1 MSEVKYLIELHKP
14 EGCYEPSSC
23 DYFNWWSKGVS
34 RDSFLEV
41 LKKLESYGFRE
52 VYAIH
57 IARNLGHKSIFK
69 KMKGRSEDGK
79 WIFTI

>member
-23 DYFNWWSKGVS
+23 DYFNWSKGVNRQS
-34 RDSFLEV
+34 MLKE
-41 LKKLESYGFRE
+41 LKKLESYGFKE

-57 IARNLGHKSIFK
+57 IARDFGYKSIFK
-69 KMKGRSEDGK
+69 KIKARSENGE

>member
-1 MSEVKYLIELHKP
+1 MNEAKYLIELRKP
-14 EGCYEPSSC
+14 EGCYEPTSC
-23 DYFNWWSKGVS
+23 DYFNWWSKGVN
-34 RDSFLEV
+34 RESFLKE

-57 IARNLGHKSIFK
+57 IARNFGYKSIFK
-69 KMKGRSEDGK
+69 KIKARSKNGK